1 MLFMLMRSD
10 SWERSLGS
18 MACAASLAL
27 VAGCGGKFVAS
38 EVDGGIEADG
48 SVADSGSGSDG
59 GGGLDGSGA
68 HDGSG
73 VDAGGPSC
81 AEQQKK
87 LEQLRLAA
95 RKCCPQCGVQQCTIA
110 VKDLCCAISI
120 SANHQTDGDALSQA
134 VTAYEQQCGPVAC
147 PATPCTVAPSLL
159 CDQVT
164 SLCK

>member
-1 MLFMLMRSD
+1 MLFNLVRD
-10 SWERSLGS
+10 VFGERKLGS

-38 EVDGGIEADG
+38 DVDGGTEADG
-48 SVADSGSGSDG
+48 SAGDSGSGSDG
-59 GGGLDGSGA
+59 GGVDGGAGRDGSV
-68 HDGSG
+68 

-134 VTAYEQQCGPVAC
+134 VTAYQQQCGPVAC
-147 PATPCTVAPSLL
+147 PATPCPVAPSLV
-159 CDQVT
+159 CDPTT